1 MNRLK
6 DKYQTQ
12 VRDALQKELGIKN
25 VHDIPRMEKIVVSAG
40 VGRAT
45 QDSKHLDPVVATL
58 IKITGQK
65 PVITK
70 ARKSI
75 ASFKLREGNA
85 IGATVTL
92 RGDRMYYFLDRL
104 VSIVIPRLRDFHGVS
119 IKSFDRHGNY
129 SLGLREQSVFAE
141 ITHEEANITHGI
153 QINLVTSAKGDEQA
167 MALLKHLGMPFE
179 KGGQNG

>member
-6 DKYQTQ
+6 DKYQKQ
-12 VRDALQKELGIKN
+12 VRSELQKELDIKN
-25 VHDIPRMEKIVVSAG
+25 VHDIPRLTKIVVSAG

-58 IKITGQK
+58 TKITGQK

-75 ASFKLREGNA
+75 ATFKLREGNP
-85 IGATVTL
+85 IGVTVTL
-92 RGDRMYYFLDRL
+92 RGDRMYYFMDRL
-104 VSIVIPRLRDFHGVS
+104 VSVVIPRLRDFHGVS
-119 IKSFDRHGNY
+119 IKSFDKQGNY
-129 SLGLREQSVFAE
+129 SLGFREQTAFAE
-141 ITHEEANITHGI
+141 ISFEEANITHGI
-153 QINLVTSAKGDEQA
+153 QINIISTAKDKTQA